1 MYVKI
6 RIMDKMTEKEKADIA
21 FKNYVIDRLSTV
33 DKRTKAAAKAKA
45 KAKRKKVKS
54 AKSTATKA
62 LFGHGLMTYQSKTPG
77 SGKA

>member
-21 FKNYVIDRLSTV
+21 FKNYVIDRLNVV
-33 DKRTKAAAKAKA
+33 DKRTKASAKAKA
-45 KAKRKKVKS
+45 KSKRKKARSVKRS
-54 AKSTATKA
+54 APASI
-62 LFGHGLMTYQSKTPG
+62 FGHTLATFKTKTPG

>member
-33 DKRTKAAAKAKA
+33 DKRTKADAKAKA
-45 KAKRKKVKS
+45 KAKRKKK
-54 AKSTATKA
+54 KSTKRAAPKA

>member
-1 MYVKI
+1 
-6 RIMDKMTEKEKADIA
+6 MDKMTEKEKADIA

-33 DKRTKAAAKAKA
+33 DKRTKAAAKSKA
-45 KAKRKKVKS
+45 KAKRKKK
-54 AKSTATKA
+54 KSTKRAAPKA